1 MLNTSARAPL
11 KSGSLKKGLLT
22 CGGTLALLTAALA
35 GHAMAQTAAADTT
48 AGAADGDKAI
58 VVTGIR
64 KGIQDAITAKR
75 KSSSII
81 EAVSAEDIGKLP
93 DNSIAESIA
102 RLPGVA
108 AQRTNG
114 RAQTLSIRGL
124 GPDYTVTTFNG
135 REQASTNDNRTVEY
149 DQYPSELVSQVKV
162 FKTPDASMSYQGIA
176 GTADIETVH
185 PLAYGK
191 RAIALNYRHEA
202 NSMKSPVPGFDT
214 SGDRYSLTYVNQFMN
229 KTLGVAFGIAHNH
242 TPYQAQTR
250 ESWGYANAPTGANY
264 PGTDANT
271 IVNGGEKDGVQ
282 ASYYE
287 RTGYLGVIE
296 YKPNDQL
303 HIVVDGYHSDFK
315 ELQTIRRMEFGTQW
329 GSGSLVP
336 GSYTVQDGRITSGT
350 YTGAT
355 VIIENYNNQRDAK
368 VDSLGWNTDY
378 RLNDSW
384 DLNADVSWSKVHRTD
399 LRLES
404 TAGTGS
410 AGASIPDTVKFTT
423 DSDGVTVN
431 STSGNY
437 GDFSKV
443 FLTDPGGWG
452 GGSRRSGFVG
462 NPTVDD
468 EIKAVKL
475 AATRTLSGGIFSDIA
490 FGANYADREKSKL
503 QWQSM
508 LYLPTGTSK
517 AVVPTQYQQGV
528 GDASFFG
535 NSGGLISYD
544 ALGLYRSGF
553 WTTIDSRLDTNAG
566 DGDRLFD
573 ITQSWTVK
581 EKLTT
586 LYAKADIDS
595 TFAGLPVTGNVG
607 LQWQGADQ
615 QVSQGYSPGV
625 DHTAGLTA
633 QQSLPVSIQKLGT
646 NYGDFL
652 PSINLNFQLP
662 NDALLRVA
670 AAVTE
675 ARPRL
680 DDMAG
685 GVTYTAN
692 TDSNPVTGAGNGT
705 LYYWTGGGGNPNLKP
720 WKANAFD
727 LSIEKYFG
735 RKGYLSVAVYYKD
748 LVSYVYNNRTLFD
761 FSTLSNYSAPV
772 DPAGCTNS
780 CYTQARAN
788 TIGVLSVQANGHGGH
803 VEGVEMTV
811 SLPGEILTPALDGFG
826 VIFSAAHNDSMV
838 NPGGTK
844 IPLPGLSP
852 NVVNTTVYYEKHGF
866 SARISN
872 RYRGTWLGEVPNFDS
887 SLGAHYVK
895 SESIVDAQIGYQ
907 FDDGPLKGMSVNL
920 SATNL
925 TNTPFVL
932 YDTKDDPSRVL
943 KYEKYGATYTA
954 SIGYKF

>member
-1 MLNTSARAPL
+1 MSLRANPQPVSARRF
-11 KSGSLKKGLLT
+11 KTVLLT
-22 CGGTLALLTAALA
+22 CTTAFALTTAAGLTAPALA
-35 GHAMAQTAAADTT
+35 QDTPAPTAPAAAKADTT
-48 AGAADGDKAI
+48 EV

-64 KGIQDAITAKR
+64 RGIQDAITAKK

-149 DQYPSELVSQVKV
+149 DQYPSELVSQVKIY
-162 FKTPDASMSYQGIA
+162 KTPDASMSYQGIA

-191 RAIALNYRHEA
+191 RAIALNFRHEE
-202 NSMKSPVPGFDT
+202 NSEKSPVPGFDT
-214 SGDRYSLTYVNQFMN
+214 AGDRYSFTYINQFAN
-229 KTLGVAFGIAHNH
+229 KTLGVAFGVAHNK

-250 ESWGYANAPTGANY
+250 ESWGYADAPTGASY
-264 PGTDANT
+264 PGIAAGT

-287 RTGYLGVIE
+287 RTGYLGVVE
-296 YKPNDQL
+296 YKPNDSL
-303 HIVVDGYHSDFK
+303 HMVFDGYHSDFK
-315 ELQTIRRMEFGTQW
+315 ELQTIRRLEFGTQW
-329 GSGSLVP
+329 GSGALVP
-336 GSYTVQDGRITSGT
+336 GSYTVDNGRVVSGT

-355 VIIENYNNQRDAK
+355 VIVENYNNQRDAK
-368 VDSLGWNTDY
+368 VDSFGWNTDY
-378 RLNDSW
+378 RIGDSW
-384 DLNADVSWSKVHRTD
+384 DLNSDISWSKVHRTD

-404 TAGTGS
+404 TGGTGPS
-410 AGASIPDTVKFTT
+410 GAVVTDTVKFTT
-423 DSDGVTVN
+423 NSDGVTLN
-431 STSGNY
+431 STAGNY

-468 EIKAVKL
+468 EIKAIRL
-475 AATRTLSGGIFSDIA
+475 AATRKLNGGAFSDVV
-490 FGANYADREKSKL
+490 FGVNYAERTKSKL
-503 QWQSM
+503 QWQSI
-508 LYLPTGTSK
+508 LYLPAGTSA
-517 AVVPTQYQQGV
+517 AVVPAAYRTGLT
-528 GDASFFG
+528 DSSFFNNANG
-535 NSGGLISYD
+535 IISYD

-553 WTTIDSRLDTNAG
+553 WTTVDSRLDTNAG

-573 ITQSWTVK
+573 ITQSWTVR

-586 LYAKADIDS
+586 AYVKADIDS
-595 TFAGLPVTGNVG
+595 NFGGLPVTGNIG

-615 QVSQGYSPGV
+615 QVTQGYSPGV

-633 QQSLPVSIQKLGT
+633 QQSLPVSIQHLGT
-646 NYGDFL
+646 TYGDLL
-652 PSINLNFQLP
+652 PSMNFNFQLADDT
-662 NDALLRVA
+662 NLRVA

-685 GVTYTAN
+685 GVTFSAR
-692 TDSNPVTGAGNGT
+692 TDSNPDTSSGT
-705 LYYWTGGGGNPNLKP
+705 QRYWSGGGGNPDLHP
-720 WKANAFD
+720 WKANAVD
-727 LSIEKYFG
+727 LSLEKYFG
-735 RKGYLSVAVYYKD
+735 RKGYVSVAVYYKD
-748 LVSYVYNNRTLFD
+748 LVSYIYNNETLFD

-780 CYTQARAN
+780 CYVKARAN
-788 TIGVLSVQANGHGGH
+788 TVGVLTVQANGHGGH
-803 VEGVEMTV
+803 VEGVEFSV
-811 SLPGEILTPALDGFG
+811 SVPGDIVTPALDGFG
-826 VIFSAAHNDSMV
+826 VIFSAAHNDSEV
-838 NPGGTK
+838 SPQGTK

-852 NVVNTTVYYEKHGF
+852 NVVNTTLYYEKHGF
-866 SARISN
+866 SARVSN

-895 SESIVDAQIGYQ
+895 SENLVDAQVGYE
-907 FDDGPLKGMSVNL
+907 FREGALKGMSVNI
-920 SATNL
+920 SGSNL
-925 TNTPFVL
+925 TNEPFVL
-932 YDTKDDPSRVL
+932 YDTKSDPSRVI